1 MIVGLHG
8 FAQSGKDTIGQE
20 LVEKY
25 GFERLSFADIIREA
39 IYTLNPVVS
48 HSPVSGTFR
57 VQGLVDSYGWEWCK
71 TNYPE
76 IRRLLQVMGTEVGR
90 DLIYP
95 AIWIDGVRNKMR
107 NGDYV
112 ITDVRFQNEIQF
124 LHDMNG
130 VLIEIQRDIKP
141 HWYEIASKANNGD
154 SKAVRFMV
162 EQSGVHASEW
172 SWVGGSIDHVIDN
185 TGTLDNLKQN
195 LVKCLTK
202 SYGSSIISEMN
213 EGVL

>member
-48 HSPVSGTFR
+48 YSPTSGTFR
-57 VQGLVDSYGWEWCK
+57 VQGLVDAYGWEWCK
-71 TNYPE
+71 KQYPE

-112 ITDVRFQNEIQF
+112 ITDVRFENEAEMIRSHREGLLVKIIRDGVGPVNTHSSDSGLPDKMFDLIIDNDGSLEEF
-124 LHDMNG
+124 LQS
-130 VLIEIQRDIKP
+130 VEK
-141 HWYEIASKANNGD
+141 IAS
-154 SKAVRFMV
+154 
-162 EQSGVHASEW
+162 
-172 SWVGGSIDHVIDN
+172 
-185 TGTLDNLKQN
+185 LKSQY
-195 LVKCLTK
+195 V
-202 SYGSSIISEMN
+202 
-213 EGVL
+213 V

>member
-112 ITDVRFQNEIQF
+112 ITDVRFANEAEMIRSLRGGVLVKIIRDGVGPVNTHSSDSGLPDDMFDVIINNDGSLEQF
-124 LHDMNG
+124 LAS
-130 VLIEIQRDIKP
+130 VEK
-141 HWYEIASKANNGD
+141 IASMK
-154 SKAVRFMV
+154 SLYMV
-162 EQSGVHASEW
+162 
-172 SWVGGSIDHVIDN
+172 
-185 TGTLDNLKQN
+185 
-195 LVKCLTK
+195 
-202 SYGSSIISEMN
+202 
-213 EGVL
+213 

>member
-57 VQGLVDSYGWEWCK
+57 VQSLVDVYGWEWCK
-71 TNYPE
+71 KHYPE
-76 IRRLLQVMGTEVGR
+76 VRRLLQVMGTEVGR

-107 NGDYV
+107 NGHYV
-112 ITDVRFQNEIQF
+112 ITDVRFENEAEMIRSHREGLLVKIIRDGVGPVNTHSSDSGLPDSMFDLIINNDGSLEEF
-124 LHDMNG
+124 LQS
-130 VLIEIQRDIKP
+130 VEK
-141 HWYEIASKANNGD
+141 IASLK
-154 SKAVRFMV
+154 SQYMV
-162 EQSGVHASEW
+162 
-172 SWVGGSIDHVIDN
+172 
-185 TGTLDNLKQN
+185 
-195 LVKCLTK
+195 
-202 SYGSSIISEMN
+202 
-213 EGVL
+213 